1 MTLILLL
8 ALLSS
13 ILVHAFPAP
22 SALPAVPTTAD
33 DSEWEWVDVV
43 VSTPCTTTS
52 ASSSTTTLSN
62 AATTFSKP
70 PRFSRS
76 SSISHLGGNCG
87 GFMANS
93 PRCAE
98 GLVCVYS
105 HSPDLPGTCQ
115 RAIYHQIGESCG
127 GRSFNPPICVTG
139 LVCVTDD
146 EEGPHSIGTC
156 QNESASIETTESSIT
171 TATTATTSTTTLT
184 TSTATTTTATTTTS
198 TNTAST
204 STTTTATTATTTTT
218 TLTPTSTTATSTTTP
233 SQPDINDVGEPCGG
247 FIANPPICKP
257 GLICVRMSLNPDLP
271 GHCVLPPSETK
282 TTLQSTASLNEPA
295 PPTSNI
301 ATVSKTA
308 TSSPAASE
316 TTTLFNANSPDLPNT
331 PLSSLKPQL
340 FQIIAGTPA
349 HVGSFKDGCID
360 VFEFVPVSAESFQVA
375 FLDVPG
381 RNCGPRDATA
391 RFRRYFSRGKISLQA
406 DFVDAG
412 FEFRVGYDAVTG
424 GLERRQ
430 ALAGVE
436 KAWSFL
442 YSFNS
447 MGESETEVETG
458 QTPTPA
464 VLTPPALETETV
476 ETSTI
481 MIETTTTV
489 QGQVGQICG
498 GGTQFAVECA
508 SGLKCVVQEPQM
520 PGKTGVCQTISS
532 ISSSA
537 TPSAVVTSTSM
548 SVDLGNGIGSECG
561 EDAAFGRECDSGLE
575 CVVSPP
581 YAPGKLG
588 TCQVI
593 RLLDGS
599 ETATVSD
606 ESTTT
611 ISASHS
617 TTLQIEITSNFMS
630 QMSTTTS
637 SEAYGPIGY
646 VCGGNLEFALACQ
659 PGLECL
665 VEPPYFPGKTGLCQP
680 VTPPHS
686 GATETEPATEMAST
700 EAVEP
705 TTSFLP
711 VKVNGINGTCGGFI
725 ANAPV
730 CAEGLICIRNRRIPD
745 MPGRCQLETSSTE
758 GPTEVVP
765 PAETLTESPQSTAS
779 ETTSA
784 TTLPSSSVSGV
795 ATLSPTE
802 QLPPT
807 AGSAS
812 ASTTPTPTAST
823 AQTALPLITE
833 TSSSSNMCPV
843 VEPVTVYITKEVHD
857 FVTIH
862 DVVTV
867 TVTVDGKAEATSS
880 VEAAQATELGSVV
893 V

>member
-8 ALLSS
+8 ALFSS
-13 ILVHAFPAP
+13 VLVHAFPAP

-98 GLVCVYS
+98 GLICVYS

-115 RAIYHQIGESCG
+115 RAIYHQIGETCG
-127 GRSFNPPICVTG
+127 GRSFNPPICATG

-146 EEGPHSIGTC
+146 EEVPHSIGTC
-156 QNESASIETTESSIT
+156 QIESASIETTESSI
-171 TATTATTSTTTLT
+171 ATTSTTSTTTLT
-184 TSTATTTTATTTTS
+184 TSTATTTTSTS
-198 TNTAST
+198 TEST

-218 TLTPTSTTATSTTTP
+218 TLTATSTTSSTTTSTTTLP
-233 SQPDINDVGEPCGG
+233 QPAVNDIDEPCGG
-247 FIANPPICKP
+247 FIANAPICKP

-271 GHCVLPPSETK
+271 GHCVLPPSETQ

-316 TTTLFNANSPDLPNT
+316 TTTLFNANSPDVPNT

-340 FQIIAGTPA
+340 FQIVAGTPA

-360 VFEFVPVSAESFQVA
+360 AFEFVPVSAESFQVA

-430 ALAGVE
+430 ALNTVE
-436 KAWSFL
+436 KPWSFL

-447 MGESETEVETG
+447 AEESETEVETG
-458 QTPTPA
+458 QTPTPT
-464 VLTPPALETETV
+464 VLTLPTEETETV
-476 ETSTI
+476 ETSTST
-481 MIETTTTV
+481 IETTATA
-489 QGQVGQICG
+489 QGQVGQTCG

-508 SGLKCVVQEPQM
+508 KGLECVVQEPQM
-520 PGKTGVCQTISS
+520 PGKTGVCQIISTISS
-532 ISSSA
+532 ST

-593 RLLDGS
+593 RLLEGS
-599 ETATVSD
+599 ETATVAD

-611 ISASHS
+611 SISASLS
-617 TTLQIEITSNFMS
+617 TTLPIEITSTFMS
-630 QMSTTTS
+630 QLSTTTS

-646 VCGGNLEFALACQ
+646 ECGGNLEFALACE

-680 VTPPHS
+680 PITPPH
-686 GATETEPATEMAST
+686 GEETETEPATEMAST
-700 EAVEP
+700 ETIEP

-730 CAEGLICIRNRRIPD
+730 CADGLICVRNRRIPD
-745 MPGRCQLETSSTE
+745 MPGRCQLVTSSTE

-765 PAETLTESPQSTAS
+765 PAETLSESPQSTAS
-779 ETTSA
+779 ETSSA
-784 TTLPSSSVSGV
+784 TTLPSSSTPVV

-807 AGSAS
+807 AGSTS
-812 ASTTPTPTAST
+812 TSTTPTPTASV
-823 AQTALPLITE
+823 AQTSLPLITE

-880 VEAAQATELGSVV
+880 VEAAQATDLGSGVV
-893 V
+893 